1 MRRRGK
7 IVNTIGP
14 ASGSYEQLLALAKA
28 GMDVARI
35 NRSHGTPEQQLAII
49 RNVRRAAQETGRN
62 IGLMVDLQGPK
73 IRCGWFRKDAD
84 GKDEVVLKAGDA
96 FRITTDDIV
105 GDEHATACTYKDLPI
120 DCKPGDTIMMNDGK
134 VRLRVD
140 RVTGHDVYTTVVAGG
155 PVSSHKGINLPG
167 VDVSAPAL
175 TQKDEEDL
183 RWGLRVGADMIA
195 MSFVRQA
202 SDIGRAHEIMDEE
215 GRRVPIIV
223 KVEKPEA
230 VENMESIVKAFDG
243 IMSARGDLAVEMP
256 YWEVPLIN
264 KRLITMSRRYAKP
277 VIVATDVLASM
288 VENPIPTRAEASDC
302 ANAILDGADA
312 TMTSNETA
320 VGVDPAGVAWTMR
333 RISEYASSEGM
344 CYIPKLE
351 SFNTSNGGGSAH
363 AAVVLAK
370 ETGAKAIVTFTENGV
385 GANQVASFRPEIPL
399 YAFTSDERN
408 YHWLALTWGTE
419 AFLCGKP
426 AAACARGELLRLVD
440 GELLAAGKVQAG
452 DHVVVAIAEPGD
464 LLDGTETIMDHAV
477 LP

>member
-14 ASGSYEQLLALAKA
+14 ASGSYEKLLALAKA

-35 NRSHGTPEQQLAII
+35 NRSHGTPEQQLAVI

-73 IRCGWFRKDAD
+73 IRCGWFRRDAD
-84 GKDEVVLKAGDA
+84 GNDEVILKAGDS

-105 GDEHATACTYKDLPI
+105 GDEHATTCTYKDLPA

-134 VRLRVD
+134 VHLRVV
-140 RVTGHDVYTTVVAGG
+140 RVDGHDVYTTVVSGG

-183 RWGLRVGADMIA
+183 RWGLRAGADMIA

-202 SDIGRAHEIMDEE
+202 SDIDRAHEIMDEE

-256 YWEVPLIN
+256 YWKVPLIN
-264 KRLITMSRRYAKP
+264 KQLITMSRRYAKP

-320 VGVDPAGVAWTMR
+320 VGVDPAGVVRTMCH
-333 RISEYASSEGM
+333 ISEYASSEGLH
-344 CYIPKLE
+344 YIPKLE
-351 SFNTSNGGGSAH
+351 RFDAGNGGGCAH
-363 AAVVLAK
+363 AAVVLA
-370 ETGAKAIVTFTENGV
+370 EEIGAKAIVTFTENGV
-385 GANQVASFRPEIPL
+385 SANQVASFRSEIPL
-399 YAFTSDERN
+399 YAFTSEEHN

-419 AFLCGKP
+419 AFLCDKP
-426 AAACARGELLRLVD
+426 AAECTRGELLRLVD

-452 DHVVVAIAEPGD
+452 ERIVVTITEPGD
-464 LLDGTETIMDHAV
+464 LLEGAEIIVDHVV

>member
-1 MRRRGK
+1 MHTK
-7 IVNTIGP
+7 VIV
-14 ASGSYEQLLALAKA
+14 A
-28 GMDVARI
+28 
-35 NRSHGTPEQQLAII
+35 
-49 RNVRRAAQETGRN
+49 
-62 IGLMVDLQGPK
+62 
-73 IRCGWFRKDAD
+73 
-84 GKDEVVLKAGDA
+84 
-96 FRITTDDIV
+96 
-105 GDEHATACTYKDLPI
+105 
-120 DCKPGDTIMMNDGK
+120 
-134 VRLRVD
+134 
-140 RVTGHDVYTTVVAGG
+140 G

-195 MSFVRQA
+195 MSFVRKA

-320 VGVDPAGVAWTMR
+320 VGVDPAGVVWTMR

-351 SFNTSNGGGSAH
+351 SFDASNGGGSAR

-370 ETGAKAIVTFTENGV
+370 EIDAKAIVTFTENGV

-426 AAACARGELLRLVD
+426 AAECDRGELLRLVD

-452 DHVVVAIAEPGD
+452 DHIVVAIAEPGD